1 MTGRRGGAE
10 ADGRVLRG
18 ESTRARLIDA
28 GVRIFSARDFAAVTT
43 RELAVAADANQA
55 AILYHFGSKEEL
67 YRAVA
72 EHVAE
77 RARAALNGA
86 CAAAAGVRDSRDRA
100 SCMETLRTV
109 LRAFTRGLI
118 AMATDG
124 AIVDFIIREQ
134 AQPGPGFDILYTGY
148 IGEMHGC
155 ITDLV
160 ALATGR
166 ALDDRSAIVD
176 AHAII
181 GMALSFAVARTTF
194 HRRARSRRYTSR
206 DVEALADRVAD
217 LGCHA
222 ISMSAA
228 GSVATSARPRG

>member
-1 MTGRRGGAE
+1 MSHPRPPAE

-28 GVRIFSARDFAAVTT
+28 GARIFSARDFAAVTT
-43 RELAVAADANQA
+43 RELAVAAGANQA
-55 AILYHFGSKEEL
+55 AILYHFGSKEDL

-77 RARAALNGA
+77 RARAALTGA
-86 CAAAAGVRDSRDRA
+86 CAAANDARHSRDRA
-100 SCMETLRTV
+100 SSMEALHTV
-109 LRAFTRGLI
+109 LRALTHGLI
-118 AMATDG
+118 TMAADG
-124 AIVDFIIREQ
+124 AIVDFIVREQ
-134 AQPGPGFDILYTGY
+134 AQPGLGFDILYTGY

-166 ALDDRSAIVD
+166 ALDDRSAIID

-181 GMALSFAVARTTF
+181 GMALSFAVARATF
-194 HRRARSRRYTSR
+194 HRRARSHRYTSR
-206 DVEALADRVAD
+206 DVEALADRVAE

-222 ISMSAA
+222 VSVSAA
-228 GSVATSARPRG
+228 GSIATSVRARS

>member
-1 MTGRRGGAE
+1 MAVRHRRAD

-18 ESTRARLIDA
+18 ESTRANLIDA
-28 GVRIFSARDFAAVTT
+28 GVRIFSARDFSAVTT
-43 RELAVAADANQA
+43 RELAVAAGANQA
-55 AILYHFGSKEEL
+55 AILYHFGSKEGL
-67 YRAVA
+67 YRGVA

-77 RARAALNGA
+77 RARAAFGDS

-100 SCMETLRTV
+100 SCMEALRTV

-118 AMATDG
+118 EMTADSG
-124 AIVDFIIREQ
+124 ALVDFIVREQ
-134 AQPGPGFDILYTGY
+134 AHPGPGFDILYTGY
-148 IGEMHGC
+148 IGEMHSC

-166 ALDDRSAIVD
+166 ALDEPSAIVD

-194 HRRARSRRYTSR
+194 HRRAHSRRYTSR
-206 DVEALADRVAD
+206 DVEALADRVAE
-217 LGCHA
+217 LGCRA
-222 ISMSAA
+222 VNANPA
-228 GSVATSARPRG
+228 GSA